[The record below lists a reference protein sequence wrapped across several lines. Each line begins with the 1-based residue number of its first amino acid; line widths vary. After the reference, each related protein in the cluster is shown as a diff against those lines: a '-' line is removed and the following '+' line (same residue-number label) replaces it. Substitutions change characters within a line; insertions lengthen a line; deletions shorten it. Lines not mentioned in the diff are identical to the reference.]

1 MSKKSNNNVDKEYE
15 WREVYEELKLYISE
29 VKKNGSRADRYKALR
44 MCYNF
49 IYDVV
54 HEKLSKKLEVRE
66 NEKNIREIC
75 RYVIQELLPIV
86 KKDIEEIDYYIRC
99 DKEKNIELAR
109 EYKEYL
115 DLEDDLY
122 ALASYRSLTHFAH
135 YMERYDDKSQLV
147 WKYNMSD
154 TMGGIFYYSNAM
166 ILDNKYSNLIK
177 QCPTGYGKCFKEE
190 SMVLTKNGYIKG
202 KDLKIG
208 DKVYSM
214 KNNELVL
221 REIKNIWKSE
231 KEQYKIKTR
240 SGNELIVS
248 PEHRLYTQKG
258 YVKASELTKEHY
270 LFEVCSP
277 LEYGETLD
285 ENEMKFISMMIFDGS
300 CTSKNTSFSKQDN
313 EIYRECVNVCEKL
326 GLKTTDYK
334 HKDKNCNSLLILRNN
349 NKTVEIL
356 EKYGILN
363 CYAKNKRLPKQFF
376 NMSLKQRYE
385 FIGIMLATD
394 GYIPTPSSNGGNNI
408 GISLVNK
415 ELCEDIQKILF
426 TSGIY
431 SNLTSRKMKVNG
443 KDFNAW
449 VITIPDE
456 FVEIIYKNCYCYQ
469 KQEALEKKYNYLN
482 SLQIKPYCNSIN
494 YPKEMFVNCKD
505 FKKKVNKQWSRNK
518 TFKRDIVHRYID
530 DKNIISKDLVW
541 NKITKIENIK
551 EKTPMLDIEVEETH
565 NFILEGAVSH
575 NSKSDCII
583 IAFCFGYDVNDD
595 IMKVVGNKQLVKP
608 LTQAIVKMLKS
619 KGFGKVFPEFGKYN
633 GENSMFKNCAETDG
647 TFTLADS
654 KKALSFA
661 CYNKETSIDGGRFNK
676 QFYDDVTQSDDREN
690 VKAHKKDRG
699 RYESQWKKRQ
709 YDEFSC
715 LRWFT
720 GTAYHRED
728 FISWVKVYY
737 ANNRELIK
745 DSSASKMKWSKFV
758 KLSEDRK
765 TVYISVPKLADLELG
780 EKKCYCTFP
789 QKYSKE
795 EALKELHSSDT
806 AIRRFMAMEQQQP
819 LPPESL
825 AFDWVYLKQYEEL
838 PQKIKDGDCETLVII
853 DPNRKGRDNY
863 AGLIFKKPNDINDD
877 HWYFVDCFYKKVS
890 SKIAIPKIC
899 ERACHHKA
907 DRIAFE
913 TNTVDSYQMKKE
925 IKENMLKY
933 GWKEY
938 KVSDFYSTLNKEEK
952 ISKYRD
958 DIRDKIIF
966 PHRTMYYPDSDMG
979 RALADI
985 TNYSFDV
992 KNLNDDSIDCCAM
1005 LMIVAE
1011 KKTGNS
1017 IQALDIYL

>member
-1 MSKKSNNNVDKEYE
+1 MNNNNISSKEYE
-15 WREVYEELKLYISE
+15 WREVYEELKLYISD
-29 VKKNGSRADRYKALR
+29 VKKNGSREDKYKALR

-49 IYDVV
+49 IYEVV
-54 HEKLSKKLEVRE
+54 HEKLSKNLGIKE
-66 NEKNIREIC
+66 NEKYIREIC

-122 ALASYRSLTHFAH
+122 ALASYRSLVHFAH

-177 QCPTGYGKCFKEE
+177 QCPTGYGK
-190 SMVLTKNGYIKG
+190 
-202 KDLKIG
+202 
-208 DKVYSM
+208 
-214 KNNELVL
+214 
-221 REIKNIWKSE
+221 
-231 KEQYKIKTR
+231 
-240 SGNELIVS
+240 
-248 PEHRLYTQKG
+248 
-258 YVKASELTKEHY
+258 
-270 LFEVCSP
+270 
-277 LEYGETLD
+277 
-285 ENEMKFISMMIFDGS
+285 
-300 CTSKNTSFSKQDN
+300 
-313 EIYRECVNVCEKL
+313 
-326 GLKTTDYK
+326 
-334 HKDKNCNSLLILRNN
+334 
-349 NKTVEIL
+349 
-356 EKYGILN
+356 
-363 CYAKNKRLPKQFF
+363 
-376 NMSLKQRYE
+376 
-385 FIGIMLATD
+385 
-394 GYIPTPSSNGGNNI
+394 
-408 GISLVNK
+408 
-415 ELCEDIQKILF
+415 
-426 TSGIY
+426 
-431 SNLTSRKMKVNG
+431 
-443 KDFNAW
+443 
-449 VITIPDE
+449 
-456 FVEIIYKNCYCYQ
+456 
-469 KQEALEKKYNYLN
+469 
-482 SLQIKPYCNSIN
+482 
-494 YPKEMFVNCKD
+494 
-505 FKKKVNKQWSRNK
+505 
-518 TFKRDIVHRYID
+518 
-530 DKNIISKDLVW
+530 
-541 NKITKIENIK
+541 
-551 EKTPMLDIEVEETH
+551 
-565 NFILEGAVSH
+565 
-575 NSKSDCII
+575 SKSDCII
-583 IAFCFGYDVNDD
+583 ISFCFGYDVNDD

-690 VKAHKKDRG
+690 VKAHKKDWG

-728 FISWVKVYY
+728 FISRAKVYY

-863 AGLIFKKPNDINDD
+863 AGLIFKKPNDINDN

-1005 LMIVAE
+1005 LMIVGE

>member
-1 MSKKSNNNVDKEYE
+1 MSRKNNVDKEYE

-29 VKKNGSRADRYKALR
+29 VKKNGSREDKYKALR

-54 HEKLSKKLEVRE
+54 HEKLAKNLEVRE

-177 QCPTGYGKCFKEE
+177 QCPTGYGKCVDENTMVMTNKGYVRIKE
-190 SMVLTKNGYIKG
+190 VNVG
-202 KDLKIG
+202 DLIYSYSSGNLVKEKITN
-208 DKVYSM
+208 KWNTQKKYYS
-214 KNNELVL
+214 
-221 REIKNIWKSE
+221 
-231 KEQYKIKTR
+231 IKTQ
-240 SGNELIVS
+240 SGRTIKIS
-248 PEHRLYTQKG
+248 PEHRMLTQEG
-258 YVKASELTKEHY
+258 YKQGKDLTTKDYFYSLLSKIDGYNEINQNELI
-270 LFEVCSP
+270 
-277 LEYGETLD
+277 
-285 ENEMKFISMMIFDGS
+285 FIVGMIFEGS
-300 CTSKNTSFSKQDN
+300 CTENIFSFTQEDN
-313 EIYRECVNVCEKL
+313 EFKDVFLKACDNLGITYNISKMESKAKTYWFHKANGKVREL
-326 GLKTTDYK
+326 LKKYGVYD
-334 HKDKNCNSLLILRNN
+334 CNSHTKKLS
-349 NKTVEIL
+349 
-356 EKYGILN
+356 
-363 CYAKNKRLPKQFF
+363 KQFF
-376 NMSLKQRYE
+376 DLPLKQKYD
-385 FIGIMLATD
+385 FISIMLATD
-394 GYIPTPSSNGGNNI
+394 GYVPKGDIRELA
-408 GISLVNK
+408 GICLAN
-415 ELCEDIQKILF
+415 EHLIDDIQLLLS
-426 TSGIY
+426 TCGIY
-431 SNLTSRKMKVNG
+431 SKKSYKKVKLNG
-443 KDFNAW
+443 KFFDSW
-449 VITIPDE
+449 RLEIPNE
-456 FVEIIYKNCYCYQ
+456 YINEIYDNCYLYH
-469 KQEALEKKYNYLN
+469 KQDRLEERYNIIN
-482 SLQIKPYCNSIN
+482 SKNTKPYCNRTN
-494 YPKEMFVNCKD
+494 YPKELLINCKE

-518 TFKRDIVHRYID
+518 TFKREIVEKFNNETHLLEDIVYKD
-530 DKNIISKDLVW
+530 FVCDKIIS
-541 NKITKIENIK
+541 IEYK
-551 EKTPMLDIEVEETH
+551 EEEINMVDIEVNYTH
-565 NFILEGAVSH
+565 NFVANGFVSH

-583 IAFCFGYDVNDD
+583 ISFCFGYDVNDD

-690 VKAHKKDRG
+690 VKAHKKDWG

-728 FISWVKVYY
+728 FISRAKVYY

-899 ERACHHKA
+899 ERASHHKA

-958 DIRDKIIF
+958 DIRDKIVF

-1005 LMIVAE
+1005 LMIVGE